1 LPERLE
7 IFFEFIC
14 DGIKK
19 RTGSIYVPIDLQIIY
34 NLIFALEKLEL
45 FRAADYRELPIKLFR
60 DNVR

>member
-45 FRAADYRELPIKLFR
+45 FRAAGYR
-60 DNVR
+60 